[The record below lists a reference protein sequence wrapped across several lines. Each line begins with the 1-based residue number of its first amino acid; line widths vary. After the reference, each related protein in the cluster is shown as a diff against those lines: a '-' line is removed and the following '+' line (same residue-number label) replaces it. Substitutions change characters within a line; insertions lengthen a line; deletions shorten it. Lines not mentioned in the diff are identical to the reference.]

1 MHNIM
6 DAVMSPAAEYQIV
19 AWAVVGVV
27 LVVVV
32 PPVVKHLG
40 VLVREYWAPKVAR
53 LRRKFGQTCRRI
65 SDRLG
70 TEDEASAEVPPA
82 EDVRRLPERV

>member
-1 MHNIM
+1 MKSII
-6 DAVMSPAAEYQIV
+6 DAVMSLAAEYPIV
-19 AWAVVGVV
+19 AAVAVGVV
-27 LVVVV
+27 LVIVV

-53 LRRKFGQTCRRI
+53 LRRKFGQVCRRI

-70 TEDEASAEVPPA
+70 TEDEASAEA
-82 EDVRRLPERV
+82 MSGEDVRRLTERV

>member
-1 MHNIM
+1 MKSII
-6 DAVMSPAAEYQIV
+6 DAVMSLAAGYPIV
-19 AWAVVGVV
+19 AA
-27 LVVVV
+27 VV

-40 VLVREYWAPKVAR
+40 ALVREYWAPKVAR
-53 LRRKFGQTCRRI
+53 LRRKSGQVCRRI

-70 TEDEASAEVPPA
+70 TEDEASAEVVPG